1 MSPVEE
7 QSVWG
12 GGVVREPGSRGALC
26 GASVPWQRSFKN
38 GMSAFFKFH
47 KYISFFFIHSKVFL

>member
-1 MSPVEE
+1 MS
-7 QSVWG
+7 
-12 GGVVREPGSRGALC
+12 GVVVWPPALREPGPRGALC
-26 GASVPWQRSFKN
+26 GASVPCVAWQRSFKN